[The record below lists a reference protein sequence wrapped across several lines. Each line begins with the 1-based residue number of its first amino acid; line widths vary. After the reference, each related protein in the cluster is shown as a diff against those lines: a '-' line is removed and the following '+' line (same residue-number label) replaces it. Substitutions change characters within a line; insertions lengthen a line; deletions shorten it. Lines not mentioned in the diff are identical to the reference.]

1 MTIVEAIKAVLENNV
16 DGMTAAEIYNKII
29 SKDLY
34 SFGAKSPV
42 SVVNVEIRRRCRGL
56 DFPTAYPVKL
66 FEIVGFQGKK
76 PLYILSLDHE
86 DSQAAT
92 HNSRGNEDQ
101 LPEERINSAFME
113 HLESIRSQV
122 FDLVLNNSPS
132 FFEHLVVDLLLKM
145 GYGSDKNSGVVTSRS
160 HDGGIDGII
169 NEDKLGLDLIY
180 IQAKRYNETKRS
192 EGKSCRRL

>member
-1 MTIVEAIKAVLENNV
+1 MSGYFNMHIKICRKICRSSIDRYLVLHYNDHKGKFEGGGEPMTIVEAIKAVLENNV

-76 PLYILSLDHE
+76 PLYILKL
-86 DSQAAT
+86 
-92 HNSRGNEDQ
+92 
-101 LPEERINSAFME
+101 
-113 HLESIRSQV
+113 
-122 FDLVLNNSPS
+122 
-132 FFEHLVVDLLLKM
+132 
-145 GYGSDKNSGVVTSRS
+145 
-160 HDGGIDGII
+160 IDG
-169 NEDKLGLDLIY
+169 KLLSELLVKYQVGLSTVQSISIY
-180 IQAKRYNETKRS
+180 RVDSDYYGE
-192 EGKSCRRL
+192 